1 MFKSEKPKYQTLK
14 EYLIE
19 TIKSEK
25 LKPGDKTQTEIEL
38 AEKFG
43 VSRHTIRQ
51 AIGELVAEGWLY
63 RVQGKGTFV
72 KRRHDQGTS
81 STDSKTIGMVTTYLN
96 EYIFSAI
103 IRGIDKV
110 LSSRGY
116 NIVLS
121 CTYNMHEKEKACIS
135 NMLNRK
141 IDGLI
146 VESTRSA
153 IPNPNLQLYKDLGA
167 KGVPVLFIHGCYR
180 GLECS
185 YIVEDDMLGGYLAAK
200 HLIELGHREIG
211 GIFKVDDI
219 QGHYRF
225 EGFQKACCEYG
236 ISVNDSSVLWF
247 DTFDLNIKFEFE
259 SGNII
264 KNIVK
269 NNTGIVCYNDQIAVK
284 LMDVIRG
291 MGLSVPEDIS
301 IVSFDDSD
309 LATASEPKLT
319 TLAHPK
325 EQLGIRAAE
334 SIIQMIKRK
343 TSCFSEIIEPKLIIR
358 NSTKQR

>member
-1 MFKSEKPKYQTLK
+1 MFNNEKPKYQALK
-14 EYLIE
+14 EYLID

-25 LKPGDKTQTEIEL
+25 LKPGDQIETEIEL

-72 KRRHDQGTS
+72 DRRPDIAAINC
-81 STDSKTIGMVTTYLN
+81 KTIGVMTTYLN

-103 IRGIDKV
+103 IRGIDRI
-110 LSSRGY
+110 LSSKGY
-116 NIVLS
+116 NIILS
-121 CTYNMHEKEKACIS
+121 CTYNRHEKEKMCMH
-135 NMLNRK
+135 NMLNQR

-153 IPNPNLQLYKDLGA
+153 LPNPNLQLYKELSA
-167 KGVPVLFIHGCYR
+167 RGVPILFIHGCYKD
-180 GLECS
+180 LNYS

-200 HLIELGHREIG
+200 HLIELGHKKIG

-225 EGFQKACCEYG
+225 EGFQKACSEYG
-236 ISVNDSSVLWF
+236 ISLSDSNVLWF
-247 DTFDLNIKFEFE
+247 DTFDLDFKFEAY
-259 SGNII
+259 SGNTI
-264 KNIVK
+264 KNIVR
-269 NNTGIVCYNDQIAVK
+269 NTTGIVCYNDQIAVK
-284 LMDVIRG
+284 VLDAIRG
-291 MGLSVPEDIS
+291 MGLSVPEDVS

-325 EQLGIRAAE
+325 EQLGVRAAE
-334 SIIQMIKRK
+334 SIIQMIERK
-343 TSCFSEIIEPKLIIR
+343 VNYFGEKIEPKLIVR
-358 NSTKQR
+358 NSTAKRES